1 MTRGAGAPAIIDALE
16 LPDTARVD
24 QRIAKKLLIE
34 SGGFQAADK
43 RRINES
49 IEDLHWIAAMKP
61 STIAVPAYHN
71 SVRDYL
77 EISVVVMRLRTPDV
91 GGRVTTL
98 IHRAIPY
105 PVLLVTQGQ
114 EALDI
119 SVAHKRHAHNEA
131 GRVVIDG
138 PVIQSQGLPRG
149 ELAPLQSFRLTAQ
162 PRTDL
167 FAFYQGWVECVE
179 ALQASQIVGPCEV
192 VRGDAARV
200 RREALD
206 IHARL
211 TRQLAQLRSQ
221 ASKEKQVARQVELN
235 LEIKRIEQDLSAA
248 RQRM

>member
-1 MTRGAGAPAIIDALE
+1 MIRAAGVLAIIDALE
-16 LPDTARVD
+16 LPDTALVD

-43 RRINES
+43 RRVNES

-61 STIAVPAYHN
+61 STIGVPAYHN
-71 SVRDYL
+71 SVREYL
-77 EISVVVMRLRTPDV
+77 EISAVVMRLRTPDV

-105 PVLLVTQGQ
+105 PVLLVTQG
-114 EALDI
+114 EGAIDI

-138 PVIQSQGLPRG
+138 LVIQSQGLPSG

-162 PRTDL
+162 PRTNL
-167 FAFYQGWVECVE
+167 FALYQGWVECVE
-179 ALQASQIVGPCEV
+179 ALQASHIIGPCAV
-192 VRGDAARV
+192 ARGDAASA

-206 IHARL
+206 SHARL

-221 ASKEKQVARQVELN
+221 ASKEKQMARQVELN
-235 LEIKRIEQDLSAA
+235 LEIKRIEQAVAAA
-248 RQRM
+248 RERM